1 MHTKQFC
8 HVFAVAIDVVDFC
21 CDFFF
26 HQILVFFFICS
37 LFSPF
42 LFCSFFRSFHILYS
56 DINESLIE
64 QKITSVQ
71 SDAYFKEPV
80 DKKLVYM
87 FDAKL
92 KWIEWA
98 ANSYPFLES
107 VRVPRVYRNM
117 RRKKKKR
124 KKLPVPS
131 TQILLQNFYQISGA
145 SFAAG
150 YERKLN
156 NFQCNG
162 YSNTSLC
169 QCLWIQSNVVHEN
182 IQPAWLDRMQ

>member
-26 HQILVFFFICS
+26 PSDFSFFFICS

-42 LFCSFFRSFHILYS
+42 FFVVCSFFRSFHILYS

-98 ANSYPFLES
+98 ANSYPFLEP
-107 VRVPRVYRNM
+107 VRVRRVYRNM
-117 RRKKKKR
+117 RRKKKKKQ
-124 KKLPVPS
+124 KKTSSP
-131 TQILLQNFYQISGA
+131 
-145 SFAAG
+145 
-150 YERKLN
+150 KH
-156 NFQCNG
+156 
-162 YSNTSLC
+162 SNTSTEFLSDFWSFIC
-169 QCLWIQSNVVHEN
+169 GRIWTEIKQF
-182 IQPAWLDRMQ
+182 PM

>member
-1 MHTKQFC
+1 MCSSRNSDSNSKNMSLFHWISNLCIQSNFAMCLRLQLTLSI
-8 HVFAVAIDVVDFC
+8 FAVIS
-21 CDFFF
+21 FF
-26 HQILVFFFICS
+26 HQILVFFLFAH
-37 LFSPF
+37 FSPHF
-42 LFCSFFRSFHILYS
+42 FFCSIFRSFHILYS

-107 VRVPRVYRNM
+107 VRVRRVYRNM
-117 RRKKKKR
+117 RRKKKK
-124 KKLPVPS
+124 KKKNSQSQALKY
-131 TQILLQNFYQISGA
+131 FYRI
-145 SFAAG
+145 FI
-150 YERKLN
+150 RFLKLHLRPDM
-156 NFQCNG
+156 NG
-162 YSNTSLC
+162 N
-169 QCLWIQSNVVHEN
+169 
-182 IQPAWLDRMQ
+182 